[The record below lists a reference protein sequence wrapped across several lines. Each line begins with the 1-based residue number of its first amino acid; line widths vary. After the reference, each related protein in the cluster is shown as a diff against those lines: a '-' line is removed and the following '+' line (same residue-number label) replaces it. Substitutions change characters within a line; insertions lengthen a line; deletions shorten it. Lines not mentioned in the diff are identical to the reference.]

1 MGKHI
6 RGGFRKLGEMSSIE
20 PRGGIIMGRNLRTN
34 YVKCDRCGES
44 VYKADLSRHVC
55 KEVRDE

>member
-6 RGGFRKLGEMSSIE
+6 RGGFRKLGEISDVQPS
-20 PRGGIIMGRNLRTN
+20 IIMGRNLRMN
-34 YVKCDRCGES
+34 HVKCDRCGEQ
-44 VYKADLSRHVC
+44 VYKGDLKTHVC